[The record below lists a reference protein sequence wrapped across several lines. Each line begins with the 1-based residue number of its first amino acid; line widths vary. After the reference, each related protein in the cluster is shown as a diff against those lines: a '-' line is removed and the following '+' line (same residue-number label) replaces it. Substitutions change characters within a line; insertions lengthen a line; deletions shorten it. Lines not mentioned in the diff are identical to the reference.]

1 MKNYY
6 KSFTF
11 LSLLILG
18 TSAFPVHA
26 METKAKN
33 ALLMD
38 FDTGTILLEK
48 NADEK
53 MPPASM
59 SKLMTAYMIFE
70 RLENNS
76 LSLDDKFT
84 VSENAWKKGGAKTGS
99 STMFLNI
106 GDKVKL
112 SDLLRGIIIQSGND
126 ACITAAENIAGSE

>member
-106 GDKVKL
+106 GDKAL
-112 SDLLRGIIIQSGND
+112 HALYFPLLAHQIGVFFL
-126 ACITAAENIAGSE
+126 